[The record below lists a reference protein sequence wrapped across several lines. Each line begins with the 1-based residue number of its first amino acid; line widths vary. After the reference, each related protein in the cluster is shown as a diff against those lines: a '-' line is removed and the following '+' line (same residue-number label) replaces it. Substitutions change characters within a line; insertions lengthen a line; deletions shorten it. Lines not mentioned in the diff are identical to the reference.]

1 MSIKKAFCY
10 ITFYIAVL
18 LLILTGIQYIKHWQL
33 QQDIAA
39 KVLRFHVLA
48 NSDKEADQE
57 LKLKVRD
64 AVGNLLRDELSAADS
79 REACEEIIVS
89 DLNKITKTA
98 ADVIASEGYDYPV
111 EAFVK
116 TVDFPVKTY
125 GSYTFPAGRYKALEV
140 VIGAGSGHNWWC
152 VMYPNMCFSGSM
164 YEVVEEEAG
173 ESLKEVLSEEE
184 YEAVAASGD
193 YQIRFKYLAFL
204 NQLIE

>member
-1 MSIKKAFCY
+1 MRIKKAVCC

-18 LLILTGIQYIKHWQL
+18 LLILTGIQYIKRWQL
-33 QQDIAA
+33 QQEIAA

-48 NSDKEADQE
+48 NSDREADQQ

-64 AVGNLLRDELSAADS
+64 AIGDLLREELCRADD
-79 REACEEIIVS
+79 REACEEIIAANL
-89 DLNKITKTA
+89 DKITSTA

-125 GSYTFPAGRYKALEV
+125 GSYTFPAGRYEALEV
-140 VIGAGSGHNWWC
+140 MIGEGSGHNWWC
-152 VMYPNMCFSGSM
+152 VMYPNMCFAGSM

-193 YQIRFKYLAFL
+193 YRIRFKYLSFL